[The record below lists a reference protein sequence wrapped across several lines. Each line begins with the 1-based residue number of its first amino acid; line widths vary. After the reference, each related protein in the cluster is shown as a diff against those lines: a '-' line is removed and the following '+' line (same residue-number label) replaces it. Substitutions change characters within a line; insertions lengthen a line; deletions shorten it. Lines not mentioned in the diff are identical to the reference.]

1 VHGTIWNREHPWPCR
16 QAFMHGLLGEAIV
29 SAGRAGVDEQGD
41 LDREEAPISYSP
53 LRFSFLWW
61 ERGGKKP
68 VDENCTW

>member
-1 VHGTIWNREHPWPCR
+1 
-16 QAFMHGLLGEAIV
+16 LGEAIV
-29 SAGRAGVDEQGD
+29 SAGLAGVDEQGD

-68 VDENCTW
+68 VDENSVGGIRNIGILFK